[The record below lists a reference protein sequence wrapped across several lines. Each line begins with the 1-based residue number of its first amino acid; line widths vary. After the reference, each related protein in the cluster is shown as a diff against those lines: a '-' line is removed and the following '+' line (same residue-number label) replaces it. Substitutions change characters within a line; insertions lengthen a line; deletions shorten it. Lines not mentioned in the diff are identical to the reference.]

1 MLAVSCQVL
10 IKRFCFRNSIEE
22 AVVDLHAKIKD
33 GSVKLV
39 DGKFP
44 KEAVELFRKHGV
56 EQPHTFQPDEDGE
69 YVDKEIRPVPSWGQD
84 KARPARPSKSPV
96 TRVTSRPLLL

>member
-33 GSVKLV
+33 GSVKLT

-56 EQPHTFQPDEDGE
+56 EQPHIFKPDEDGE
-69 YVDKEIRPVPSWGQD
+69 YVDKEIQPVRDQSWSQD
-84 KARPARPSKSPV
+84 KARPALSSK
-96 TRVTSRPLLL
+96 

>member
-56 EQPHTFQPDEDGE
+56 EQPHIFKPDEDGE
-69 YVDKEIRPVPSWGQD
+69 YVDKEIQPVRDWSQD
-84 KARPARPSKSPV
+84 KARPALS
-96 TRVTSRPLLL
+96 SR